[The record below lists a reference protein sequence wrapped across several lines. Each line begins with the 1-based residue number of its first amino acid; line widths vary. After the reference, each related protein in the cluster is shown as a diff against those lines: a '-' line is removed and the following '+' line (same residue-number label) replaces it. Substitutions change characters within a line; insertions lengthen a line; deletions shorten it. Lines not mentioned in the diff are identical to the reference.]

1 MKLKTVA
8 KEKNML
14 QMEIEGE
21 DHTFVNVLKE
31 ELYEDKN
38 VKSAAYMYDHPL
50 VSNPKV
56 IVRTKTGSPQKAL
69 QDAANRISKQAKEFK
84 TAFSKSVK

>member
-1 MKLKTVA
+1 MKLTTVA
-8 KEKNML
+8 KEKDML
-14 QMEIEGE
+14 QMEVDGE

-38 VKSAAYMYDHPL
+38 VISAAYMYEHPL

-56 IVRTKTGSPQKAL
+56 IVRTKTGSPKKAMK
-69 QDAANRISKQAKEFK
+69 DAAGRIGDQAKEFK
-84 TAFSKSVK
+84 TAFSKAVK